1 MFNSLLYERERKRHE
16 RSFENFISCEHFCR
30 LIIYL
35 FIREERASS
44 KRRKRKR
51 RRSCLSFL
59 FFSQARERERA
70 FLTSLSSHL
79 ISGKILL
86 LLFRSCVL

>member
-1 MFNSLLYERERKRHE
+1 MFNSLYYERERKRHE
-16 RSFENFISCEHFCR
+16 RSFENFIKSTNTFALH
-30 LIIYL
+30 YL
-35 FIREERASS
+35 FIYSRGERE
-44 KRRKRKR
+44 KRKR
-51 RRSCLSFL
+51 RRSCLSFP

-70 FLTSLSSHL
+70 FLTSLSSRR